1 MALVGSAISLLIEAN
16 ASSEGLVAAVGEF
29 AGALKS
35 AMRAAPDNSGDAAT
49 R

>member
-1 MALVGSAISLLIEAN
+1 VIVGSAISLLIEAN
-16 ASSEGLVAAVGEF
+16 VNSEGHVAAVGEF

-35 AMRAAPDNSGDAAT
+35 AMRAARNGAGDVAA